1 LDPSGWR
8 VYDRGTIHP
17 TDEKGARMRIAVKG
31 RNTPVSDAIRDHV
44 ERRFRAVGRQ
54 VSELAEL
61 EIELSEERNPAI
73 ADAQVAEAT
82 LHLKGVTLRARAA
95 SPDMTHSVNCCED
108 QLARQVK
115 RHREQ
120 RRKRR
125 ATRAAHEAADGLAN
139 GGATAA

>member
-1 LDPSGWR
+1 
-8 VYDRGTIHP
+8 
-17 TDEKGARMRIAVKG
+17 MRIAVKG
-31 RNTPVSDAIRDHV
+31 RNTQVGEGLREHV
-44 ERRFRAVGRQ
+44 ERRFRTIARQ

-73 ADAQVAEAT
+73 ADPQVAEAT

-95 SPDMTHSVNCCED
+95 SPDVVHSINSCEE

-115 RHREQ
+115 RHRAQ

-125 ATRAAHEAADGLAN
+125 ATRAAQQAMNGGAT

>member
-1 LDPSGWR
+1 
-8 VYDRGTIHP
+8 
-17 TDEKGARMRIAVKG
+17 MRIAVKG
-31 RNTPVSDAIRDHV
+31 RNTPVGDRLREHV
-44 ERRFRAVGRQ
+44 ERRFGTIARQ

-61 EIELSEERNPAI
+61 EVELSEERNPAI
-73 ADAQVAEAT
+73 SEPEVAEAT

-95 SPDMTHSVNCCED
+95 SADMMHAINCCED

-115 RHREQ
+115 RHRAQ

-125 ATRAAHEAADGLAN
+125 ATRAAQQAANGFSG

>member
-1 LDPSGWR
+1 
-8 VYDRGTIHP
+8 
-17 TDEKGARMRIAVKG
+17 MRIAVKG
-31 RNTPVSDAIRDHV
+31 RNTPVSDGLREHV
-44 ERRFRAVGRQ
+44 EKRFRKIARQ

-61 EIELSEERNPAI
+61 ELELSEERNPAI
-73 ADAQVAEAT
+73 AESEIAEAT
-82 LHLKGVTLRARAA
+82 LYLQGVTLRARAVA
-95 SPDMTHSVNCCED
+95 ADMNHAINVCEE

-125 ATRAAHEAADGLAN
+125 ATRAAQQAANGLAG

>member
-1 LDPSGWR
+1 
-8 VYDRGTIHP
+8 
-17 TDEKGARMRIAVKG
+17 MRIAVKG
-31 RNTPVSDAIRDHV
+31 RNTHVGEALKDHV
-44 ERRFRAVGRQ
+44 EKRFQAIARQ

-61 EIELSEERNPAI
+61 ELELSEERNPAI
-73 ADAQVAEAT
+73 VDREIAEAT
-82 LHLKGVTLRARAA
+82 LYLKGVTLRARAA
-95 SPDMTHSVNCCED
+95 SADLMHSINECEE

-125 ATRAAHEAADGLAN
+125 ATRAAQQAANGFAG